1 MPEVSDT
8 PYAGLSPE
16 VILSALESVGLQP
29 TGGLLALNSYENRVY
44 QAELDD
50 ESFVVTKFYRPERWS
65 DAQILEEHAFVLE
78 LEHHELPCVAPLEVD
93 SATLFDYQGFRFS
106 IYPRLGGR
114 TPNIEIEEDLKV
126 LSRTLAR
133 IHAVGSVRTFEH
145 RVDLHYQ
152 RMAVDSRSFL
162 IEGKW
167 IPTEL
172 EEAYTS
178 ITEHLLIDIQALWHD
193 VPRIRTHGDCHLGN
207 LLWRDETPNF
217 VDFDDCV
224 NGPPI
229 QDLWMLLSGEREE
242 RQVQLNTILEAYE
255 PFYSFDYASLRL
267 IEALRTLRIMHH
279 AAWLAR
285 RWDDPA
291 FPIAFPW
298 FNTGRY
304 WADHVLDL
312 REQQAALQE
321 PPLTG

>member
-1 MPEVSDT
+1 MSEVSDT

-16 VILSALESVGLQP
+16 IILSALESVGLNP

-44 QAELDD
+44 QVELEDD
-50 ESFVVTKFYRPERWS
+50 SFVVTKFYRPERWS

-78 LEHHELPCVAPLEVD
+78 LEEHELPCVAPVQRD
-93 SATLFDYQGFRFS
+93 SATLFNYEGFRFA

-114 TPNIEIEEDLKV
+114 TPDIEIEEDLKV

-133 IHAVGSVRTFEH
+133 IHAVGAVSVFEH

-162 IEGKW
+162 LEGGW
-167 IPTEL
+167 IPAEL

-178 ITEHLLIDIQALWHD
+178 ITEHLLTDVQAQWSD
-193 VPRIRTHGDCHLGN
+193 TPRIRIHGDCHLGN
-207 LLWRDETPNF
+207 LLWREDTPNF

-229 QDLWMLLSGEREE
+229 QDLWMLLSGEHDE
-242 RQVQLNTILEAYE
+242 RQAQLNTILEAYE
-255 PFYSFDYASLRL
+255 PFCTFDFASLRL
-267 IEALRTLRIMHH
+267 IETLRTLRIMHH

-304 WADHVLDL
+304 WSDHVLDL